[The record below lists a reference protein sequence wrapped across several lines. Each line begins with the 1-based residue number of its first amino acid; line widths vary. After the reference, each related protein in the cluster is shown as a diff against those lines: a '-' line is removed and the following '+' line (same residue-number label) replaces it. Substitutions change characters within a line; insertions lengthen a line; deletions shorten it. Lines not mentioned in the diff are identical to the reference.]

1 MSRKV
6 YSFRNEDGELVK
18 YTVKEY
24 VQLNENEYVLMA
36 PEEDSSDISV
46 YHFNY
51 TGGNERLE
59 LVEDEK
65 ELSRIKSLSKVM

>member
-18 YTVKEY
+18 YTVREY

-36 PEEDSSDISV
+36 PEADSTDIQV

-51 TGGNERLE
+51 TGGTECLE